1 VTDTH
6 EWAPPLEV
14 EPDLLLDGLLER
26 ARRATEDGLD
36 ALSTADIVAIVR
48 EWVDDRDRDPER
60 ERLLNRIMEVDGMI
74 ADYIRAGKV

>member
-1 VTDTH
+1 MSSV
-6 EWAPPLEV
+6 PPAEV

-48 EWVDDRDRDPER
+48 EWVDDRGRDPER
-60 ERLLNRIMEVDGMI
+60 ERLLNHIREVDGMI
-74 ADYIRAGKV
+74 ASYIRAGKL